1 MWSRTKGAAR
11 TAALAVLAMSIFWTA
26 IQLHAEPLL
35 ACVLAGII
43 TINRQCGPRSLRLVY
58 LQSLLSP
65 HACSGFWLLTVVFQQ
80 AQNGV
85 AIVVGSAASAVSSEA
100 DGEPFEG
107 IQQTLSL

>member
-26 IQLHAEPLL
+26 TQLHAEPLL

-85 AIVVGSAASAVSSEA
+85 AILSVVPHQLCRQRLMENPLRVSNK
-100 DGEPFEG
+100 
-107 IQQTLSL
+107 L

>member
-1 MWSRTKGAAR
+1 MQSPCW
-11 TAALAVLAMSIFWTA
+11 
-26 IQLHAEPLL
+26 

-85 AIVVGSAASAVSSEA
+85 AILSVVPHQLCRPEA
-100 DGEPFEG
+100 DGKPFEG
-107 IQQTLSL
+107 INKL